1 MLRSL
6 FTGISGLSVHQTMLD
21 VTSNNIA
28 NVNTTGF
35 KSASTRFEDT
45 FSQLVKSGATARL
58 NERGGMNPAQV
69 GLGVKLQSITNNF
82 TGGAAQNTGRNLDTM
97 INGDGFFVLKKT
109 NGTQVYTRN
118 GSFGLDAKG
127 QVVAADGSFVQGWK
141 ADKKGKVNASGGTSN
156 LVLPLTETMKAEPTR
171 DVIFGGNMP
180 ADKRLLDPSKEPTS
194 DNAFT
199 KTQNLRVF
207 DDKGTPH
214 DILMEFTREDIDGTG
229 TGSKWRVRFYDQKVY
244 NALPKELRQ
253 AAQIEIELPQKNKE
267 GVAIKDLDKI
277 KKDMLS
283 GKDDDKF
290 DNVLD
295 GGKDNTGKPTG
306 NPVKNPKDLLISF
319 DSQGQISKRDKEVL
333 ANLKMK
339 ISNYGEVVSVDDN
352 GTKKYGFKA
361 DKVAAEDVTIDMS
374 KLTGYAGVNNF
385 AVDQVDG
392 NDAGTLNG
400 FGVEADGTI
409 RGTFSNGMSRA
420 MGKIATA
427 AFSNPLGLEKA
438 GASYFVESGNSGQ
451 PQIGE
456 PGSGSRGAMTGGAIE
471 MSNVDLAAEFTNLIL
486 SQRGFQAN
494 TRVITTSDEILQE
507 LVSMKR

>member
-1 MLRSL
+1 MLRSM

-45 FSQLVKSGATARL
+45 FSQLVKSGAAPRL

-118 GSFGLDAKG
+118 GSFGLDAQG

-141 ADKKGKVNASGGTSN
+141 ANTEGKVNASGQPKNIT
-156 LVLPLTETMKAEPTR
+156 LPLTQSIPAAYTSKI
-171 DVIFGGNMP
+171 IFGGNMP
-180 ADKRLLDPSKEPTS
+180 ADQIMADPDKGMKDE
-194 DNAFT
+194 NAKQFT
-199 KTQNLRVF
+199 QVRRVF
-207 DDKGTPH
+207 DDKGNPH
-214 DILMEFTREDIDGTG
+214 DILMMFTRTNMAKGGGVDG
-229 TGSKWRVRFYDQKVY
+229 GSTWAMHLFDAATYE
-244 NALPKELRQ
+244 ALPEGKKSKAL
-253 AAQIEIELPQKNKE
+253 IEIKDGDDAEISLKGETNKIK
-267 GVAIKDLDKI
+267 GIAIKFDKQGQVVDPDKKLEKLNFKINGYKLNDAGDDVVKDDKI
-277 KKDMLS
+277 TDAKHLTTM
-283 GKDDDKF
+283 
-290 DNVLD
+290 
-295 GGKDNTGKPTG
+295 
-306 NPVKNPKDLLISF
+306 DL
-319 DSQGQISKRDKEVL
+319 
-333 ANLKMK
+333 
-339 ISNYGEVVSVDDN
+339 
-352 GTKKYGFKA
+352 
-361 DKVAAEDVTIDMS
+361 S
-374 KLTGYAGVNNF
+374 KLTGFGGLNNF
-385 AVDQVDG
+385 AVDQANG
-392 NDAGTLNG
+392 NAAGTLTG

-409 RGTFSNGMSRA
+409 RGTFSNGDSRA
-420 MGKIATA
+420 LAKIATA

-451 PQIGE
+451 AQIGE
-456 PGSGSRGAMTGGAIE
+456 PGSGSRGKMTGGAIE

>member
-6 FTGISGLSVHQTMLD
+6 FTGISGLSVHQMMLD

-45 FSQLVKSGATARL
+45 FSQLVRSGAAPRL

-118 GSFGLDAKG
+118 GSFGLDAQG

-141 ADKKGKVNASGGTSN
+141 ADDKGAINASGQPGN
-156 LVLPLTETMKAEPTR
+156 IILPLTETMKAAPTKKI
-171 DVIFGGNMP
+171 IFAGNMP
-180 ADKRLLDPSKEPTS
+180 ADQKLNNPSKSKDDT
-194 DNAFT
+194 DNAFSR
-199 KTQNLRVF
+199 TQVRRVF
-207 DDKGTPH
+207 DDKGNPH
-214 DILMEFTREDIDGTG
+214 DILMKFVRTDYNVDGI
-229 TGSKWRVRFYDQKVY
+229 GSNWGVAFYDLDAYNQVSENKKESARIKTEGSDTVNFPEKGTALIGDMIKV
-244 NALPKELRQ
+244 
-253 AAQIEIELPQKNKE
+253 
-267 GVAIKDLDKI
+267 
-277 KKDMLS
+277 
-283 GKDDDKF
+283 
-290 DNVLD
+290 
-295 GGKDNTGKPTG
+295 T
-306 NPVKNPKDLLISF
+306 F
-319 DSQGQISKRDKEVL
+319 DSQGKISAADKEKLKAVKFGISAFTVTDNNGVKEAKAGDSL
-333 ANLKMK
+333 AK
-339 ISNYGEVVSVDDN
+339 E
-352 GTKKYGFKA
+352 
-361 DKVAAEDVTIDMS
+361 KVTVDMS
-374 KLTGYAGVNNF
+374 QLTGFGGVNNF
-385 AVDQVDG
+385 AVSQSDG
-392 NDAGTLNG
+392 NAAGTLTG

-409 RGTFSNGMSRA
+409 RGTFSNGDTRA
-420 MGKIATA
+420 LAKIATA
-427 AFSNPLGLEKA
+427 SFSNPLGLEKA

-456 PGSGSRGAMTGGAIE
+456 PGSGTRGTMTGGAIE

-494 TRVITTSDEILQE
+494 SRVITTSDEILQE
-507 LVSMKR
+507 LVNMKR

>member
-45 FSQLVKSGATARL
+45 FSQLVKSGAAPRL

-118 GSFGLDAKG
+118 GSFGMDAQG
-127 QVVAADGSFVQGWK
+127 QVVAADGSFVQGWM
-141 ADKKGKVNASGGTSN
+141 ADDKGIISASGATRN
-156 LVLPLTETMKAEPTR
+156 VVLPLTKTFGANPTTE
-171 DVIFGGNMP
+171 IKYAGNLP
-180 ADKRLLDPSKEPTS
+180 ADKTLLDPAGKKTAE
-194 DNAFT
+194 NMFV
-199 KTQNLRVF
+199 KTQTLTVY
-207 DDKGTPH
+207 DDKGNPHNLLMKFSRPDYDNPEVTPKWKVELY
-214 DILMEFTREDIDGTG
+214 DADAYKTLPKDKRDGEFKAGDNIEGARYKITPRVKDGSAGTAADSVEFTFEKDGSLSKDTREILKSITF
-229 TGSKWRVRFYDQKVY
+229 RVLQSSVTDEKKV
-244 NALPKELRQ
+244 NVKD
-253 AAQIEIELPQKNKE
+253 
-267 GVAIKDLDKI
+267 GVA
-277 KKDMLS
+277 
-283 GKDDDKF
+283 GKDISI
-290 DNVLD
+290 
-295 GGKDNTGKPTG
+295 
-306 NPVKNPKDLLISF
+306 DLS
-319 DSQGQISKRDKEVL
+319 S
-333 ANLKMK
+333 
-339 ISNYGEVVSVDDN
+339 
-352 GTKKYGFKA
+352 
-361 DKVAAEDVTIDMS
+361 
-374 KLTGYAGVNNF
+374 LTGFAGVNT
-385 AVDQVDG
+385 AEYDTIDG
-392 NDAGTLNG
+392 NAAGNLTG

-409 RGTFSNGMSRA
+409 RGVFSNGDSRA
-420 MGKIATA
+420 LAKIATA
-427 AFSNPLGLEKA
+427 SFKNPLGLEKA

-456 PGSGSRGAMTGGAIE
+456 PGSGTRGAMTGGAIE

>member
-45 FSQLVKSGATARL
+45 FSQLVRSGAAPRL

-118 GSFGLDAKG
+118 GSFGLDAQG
-127 QVVAADGSFVQGWK
+127 QVVAADGSFVQGWMANK
-141 ADKKGKVNASGGTSN
+141 DGTISASGATKN
-156 LVLPLTETMKAEPTR
+156 LVLPLTQTFEANPTKN
-171 DVIFGGNMP
+171 ITFGGNLP
-180 ADKRLLDPSKEPTS
+180 ANRTVIDP
-194 DNAFT
+194 AA
-199 KTQNLRVF
+199 TQKKPFQIAQIQTVF
-207 DDKGTPH
+207 DDKGNPH
-214 DILMEFTREDIDGTG
+214 DVLLVFERPDYDNPTANPQWKVSAYDPEAYKFYKDNPDALKKLVGADG
-229 TGSKWRVRFYDQKVY
+229 
-244 NALPKELRQ
+244 
-253 AAQIEIELPQKNKE
+253 AQIKLTVTDAKGAKSVASAAGKPGTAGGSEVKQDGNSFTITFATDGSLDKNVQESLKSVKFHMARVNFNEKDKKFTKDE
-267 GVAIKDLDKI
+267 GVAT
-277 KKDMLS
+277 
-283 GKDDDKF
+283 DD
-290 DNVLD
+290 
-295 GGKDNTGKPTG
+295 T
-306 NPVKNPKDLLISF
+306 
-319 DSQGQISKRDKEVL
+319 
-333 ANLKMK
+333 
-339 ISNYGEVVSVDDN
+339 
-352 GTKKYGFKA
+352 
-361 DKVAAEDVTIDMS
+361 TIDFS
-374 KLTGYAGVNNF
+374 ALTGFAGVNN
-385 AVDQVDG
+385 AQRQTMDG
-392 NDAGTLNG
+392 NAAGTLTG

-409 RGTFSNGMSRA
+409 RGTFSNGDTRA
-420 MGKIATA
+420 LAKIATA
-427 AFSNPLGLEKA
+427 SFSNPLGLEKA

-456 PGSGSRGAMTGGAIE
+456 PGSGTRGAMTGGAIE